1 MAQPTEETLIQ
12 VLERLKKEGFTLD
25 FNLEPDC
32 IHCSQENLRLKP
44 EAFEIVETVRLEGM
58 SDPDDNVIVYA
69 IESRDGERGVLIS
82 AYGVYAEESTSAEL
96 AAKLAVN
103 RES

>member
-25 FNLEPDC
+25 FNLEPDS